1 MAAMANGQS
10 SFGSV
15 SDRSG
20 SGTLTPFELEK
31 LRERVVARRRLE
43 QLETAK
49 RLGNRSR
56 REKVRTVSVCIGA
69 LLLMALGLYFG
80 LARQEAAPSV
90 EGAAPAGA
98 ARSGG
103 IV

>member
-1 MAAMANGQS
+1 MAAMTNGQP
-10 SFGSV
+10 SV
-15 SDRSG
+15 DSGRSG
-20 SGTLTPFELEK
+20 SGTITPFALEK

-43 QLETAK
+43 QRQTAQWFV
-49 RLGNRSR
+49 NRSR
-56 REKVRTVSVCIGA
+56 REKVRTAAVCAGA

-80 LARQEAAPSV
+80 LARQEAPPSV

-98 ARSGG
+98 ARSVS